1 MDEHE
6 FKPILAEIQDKPP
19 NPLGRWLL
27 WALLMLM
34 IIVIVGVYFIKI
46 DVVVSARGKVIP
58 QGDVKILQP
67 LETGVIKKIMVK
79 EGDYVKEGQVLVEI
93 DPTVEVAD
101 IQGKEKNLIF
111 HALTKKRVESLLSG
125 KNFSL
130 SDNTAESLLQENLY
144 RAQKKLLQAN
154 LRQKE
159 KEIKEVEILIG
170 SLKEEVEKLN
180 RLIDV
185 ILEEEKRL
193 KELALAGAVA
203 EARYREKVKERL
215 NLERE
220 RDTRKS
226 QIEESMIRLERIKHE
241 IDSIKSGF
249 SEKLLAEAGNSLQQ
263 ENLLS
268 SEITTVK
275 FKESKRFITSPVTG
289 YIHLIS
295 VKTPGGVVTPAQP
308 VISVVP
314 ENTSLVVRA
323 VVLNKDAGFVKQ
335 GQRTVVKVDTYDFQK
350 YGTLEGEVEVVS
362 PFSIEDREVGIDG
375 YPVYVKLNSTELKTK
390 EGKIYRIKP
399 GMTVLAEIN
408 IGKRRV
414 IELFLSPFVKHIDE
428 GLKVR

>member
-27 WALLMLM
+27 WALLALM
-34 IIVIVGVYFIKI
+34 ILAVAGVYFVKI

-67 LETGVIKKIMVK
+67 LETGVIRKILVK

-111 HALTKKRVESLLSG
+111 HTLTKKRVESLLLG
-125 KNFSL
+125 KNFSV
-130 SDNTAESLLQENLY
+130 SDKTAESV
-144 RAQKKLLQAN
+144 LQAN
-154 LRQKE
+154 LYKAQKQSYE
-159 KEIKEVEILIG
+159 ANLEQKKKELKEIETVIDSLEEEVRKLNDLIG
-170 SLKEEVEKLN
+170 IAS
-180 RLIDV
+180 D
-185 ILEEEKRL
+185 EEKRL

-203 EARYREKVKERL
+203 EAKYREKFKEKL

-220 RDTRKS
+220 RDLKES
-226 QIEESMIRLERIKHE
+226 QIEENILKAERIKHE
-241 IDSIKSGF
+241 IDAIRSGF

-263 ENLLS
+263 ENLLT
-268 SEITTVK
+268 SEITTAK
-275 FKESKRFITSPVTG
+275 FKESKRFITSPVNG
-289 YIHLIS
+289 YVHLIP
-295 VKTPGGVVTPAQP
+295 VKTQGGVVTPAQP
-308 VISVVP
+308 LISIVP
-314 ENTSLVVRA
+314 ENTPLVIKA
-323 VVLNKDAGFVKQ
+323 IVLNKDAGFVKQ
-335 GQRTVVKVDTYDFQK
+335 GQKTVIKIDTYDFQK
-350 YGTLEGEVEVVS
+350 YGTVLGEVEVVS
-362 PFSIEDREVGIDG
+362 PFSIEDREIGIDG
-375 YPVYVKLNSTELKTK
+375 YPVYIKLHSTELKTK
-390 EGKIYRIKP
+390 EGKIYKVKA

-414 IELFLSPFVKHIDE
+414 IELLLSAFVKHIDE